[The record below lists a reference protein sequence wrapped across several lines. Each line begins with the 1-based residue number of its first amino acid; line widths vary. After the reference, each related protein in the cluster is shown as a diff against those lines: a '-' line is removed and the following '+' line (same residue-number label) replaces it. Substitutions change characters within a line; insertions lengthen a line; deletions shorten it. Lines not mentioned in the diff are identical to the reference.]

1 MTPVEKYRQLLNE
14 QNKKVDFPKIV
25 SYNPKPNV
33 VDYERGFIT
42 RYFIYDKSWKK
53 FTEIT
58 KNRYNGILIDSS
70 IYETRFKLF
79 TMKWRISGE
88 MYTVISEGVLN
99 IGVID
104 ANRNVVLT
112 LNEQFPGFVQKF
124 RRNYAQF
131 YK

>member
-1 MTPVEKYRQLLNE
+1 
-14 QNKKVDFPKIV
+14 
-25 SYNPKPNV
+25 
-33 VDYERGFIT
+33 
-42 RYFIYDKSWKK
+42 
-53 FTEIT
+53 
-58 KNRYNGILIDSS
+58 
-70 IYETRFKLF
+70 
-79 TMKWRISGE
+79 MKWRISGE